1 MRGRS
6 TSVIALCSLLVLL
19 LVQPA
24 VADTPRQRLARAQ
37 ERLDE
42 LSRELE
48 IQIEECNLRREQR
61 KAAERAVA
69 ENRRR
74 YEKTEKRLASVR
86 DERAEVVAQ
95 LYKDRS
101 VGQQLA
107 QLTTSADSLTDYAE
121 RVTWL
126 DIAHQAR
133 TTAFERF
140 TATQDRL
147 TADGDVLRTV
157 RDRAEEADSTA
168 QRSCDETRDRVEAE
182 EGRIAELGAE
192 VERLEAAALERAAR
206 DGSDSGSQSRSAA
219 GATAPAPAT
228 TPVPAASGSAGAAV
242 QFALAQVG
250 KPYAWGGSGPSS
262 YDCSGLTSAAWAAA
276 GVSLPHNS
284 GMQYSATSR
293 VSRSALQP
301 GDLMF
306 FGSPIHH
313 VAMYIGNGQMVEAPR
328 SGLSVRVVSTERS
341 DYVGAGRP

>member
-1 MRGRS
+1 M
-6 TSVIALCSLLVLL
+6 
-19 LVQPA
+19 VQPA
-24 VADTPRQRLARAQ
+24 GADTPRQRLARAQ

-48 IQIEECNLRREQR
+48 IKIEECNLRREQR
-61 KAAERAVA
+61 KAAQRAVA

-74 YEKTEKRLASVR
+74 YERTERRLASVR
-86 DERAEVVAQ
+86 DERARVVAQ
-95 LYKDRS
+95 LYKDQS

-107 QLTTSADSLTDYAE
+107 QLTTSVDSLTDYAE

-126 DIAHQAR
+126 DIAQQAR

-147 TADGDVLRTV
+147 TADGDLLRTV
-157 RDRAEEADSTA
+157 RDRAEQADATA
-168 QRSCDETRDRVEAE
+168 QQSCNETRELVEAE
-182 EGRIAELGAE
+182 EGRIAELAAE
-192 VERLEAAALERAAR
+192 VERLEAAARERAGGDR
-206 DGSDSGSQSRSAA
+206 SDNGSQAQSD
-219 GATAPAPAT
+219 TPAPA
-228 TPVPAASGSAGAAV
+228 PAASGSAGAAV

-250 KPYAWGGSGPSS
+250 KPYGWGGSGPDS

-328 SGLSVRVVSTERS
+328 SGLTVRVVSTDRS

>member
-6 TSVIALCSLLVLL
+6 TSVIALCGLLVLL
-19 LVQPA
+19 VVQPA

-48 IQIEECNLRREQR
+48 IQIEECNLHREQR
-61 KAAERAVA
+61 KSAKRAVA

-74 YEKTEKRLASVR
+74 YERTEKRLASVR
-86 DERAEVVAQ
+86 DERARVVAQ

-126 DIAHQAR
+126 DITQQAR
-133 TTAFERF
+133 TTAFERY
-140 TATQDRL
+140 TATRDRL

-157 RDRAEEADSTA
+157 QEGAEKADATA
-168 QRSCDETRDRVEAE
+168 QRTCDETRERVEAE
-182 EGRIAELGAE
+182 KGRVAELDAE
-192 VERLEAAALERAAR
+192 VEQLEAAARERAAAGEP
-206 DGSDSGSQSRSAA
+206 DESDAPTEAQ
-219 GATAPAPAT
+219 TAPAPA
-228 TPVPAASGSAGAAV
+228 PAVSGSAGAAV

-250 KPYAWGGSGPSS
+250 KPYAWGGSGPDS
-262 YDCSGLTSAAWAAA
+262 YDCSGLMMAAWAAA

-284 GMQYSATSR
+284 GMQYGATTR
-293 VSRSALQP
+293 VSREQIQP
-301 GDLMF
+301 GDILF

-313 VAMYIGNGQMVEAPR
+313 DAMYIGNGQMVEAPR
-328 SGLSVRVVSTERS
+328 TGLTVRVVSIDRS

>member
-6 TSVIALCSLLVLL
+6 TLVIALCSLLVLL
-19 LVQPA
+19 VVQPA

-69 ENRRR
+69 DNRRR

-86 DERAEVVAQ
+86 DERAQVVAQ

-107 QLTTSADSLTDYAE
+107 QLTTSADSLTDFAE

-126 DIAHQAR
+126 DIAQEAR

-140 TATQDRL
+140 TATQARL

-157 RDRAEEADSTA
+157 REQAEKADAVA
-168 QRSCDETRDRVEAE
+168 QRSCDETRERVEAE
-182 EGRIAELGAE
+182 EGQVAELDAE
-192 VERLEAAALERAAR
+192 VERLESAAR
-206 DGSDSGSQSRSAA
+206 ARSAEDDADSGSPSAA
-219 GATAPAPAT
+219 APAPA
-228 TPVPAASGSAGAAV
+228 VSGSAGAAV

-250 KPYAWGGSGPSS
+250 KPYGWGGSGPNS
-262 YDCSGLTSAAWAAA
+262 YDCSGLMMAAWAAA

-284 GMQYSATSR
+284 GMQYSATTR
-293 VSRSALQP
+293 VSRDQIQP
-301 GDLMF
+301 GDILF

-313 VAMYIGNGQMVEAPR
+313 DAMYIGNGQMVEAPR
-328 SGLSVRVVSTERS
+328 TGLTVRVVSIDRS

>member
-1 MRGRS
+1 MRVRC
-6 TSVIALCSLLVLL
+6 TSVIALCGLLLVLV
-19 LVQPA
+19 VQPA

-42 LSRELE
+42 LSRDLE

-69 ENRRR
+69 QNRKRF
-74 YEKTEKRLASVR
+74 EKTEQRLASVR

-126 DIAHQAR
+126 DIAQQAR
-133 TTAFERF
+133 TMAFERF
-140 TATQDRL
+140 TATQDQL

-157 RDRAEEADSTA
+157 QERAVEADATA
-168 QRSCDETRDRVEAE
+168 QRSCDRTRERVEAE
-182 EGRIAELGAE
+182 EDDVAELAAE
-192 VERLEAAALERAAR
+192 VERLEAAAHERT
-206 DGSDSGSQSRSAA
+206 SDDA
-219 GATAPAPAT
+219 GTAQATPAPAPA
-228 TPVPAASGSAGAAV
+228 VSGSAGAAV

-250 KPYAWGGSGPSS
+250 KPYAWGGSGPGS

-276 GVSLPHNS
+276 GVSLPHS
-284 GMQYSATSR
+284 SSMQYSATSR

-301 GDLMF
+301 GDLLF

-313 VAMYIGNGQMVEAPR
+313 VTMYIGNGQMVEAPR
-328 SGLSVRVVSTERS
+328 SGLTVRVVSIDRS
-341 DYVGAGRP
+341 DYVGARRP

>member
-1 MRGRS
+1 M
-6 TSVIALCSLLVLL
+6 
-19 LVQPA
+19 VQPA
-24 VADTPRQRLARAQ
+24 LADTPRQQLARAQ

-61 KAAERAVA
+61 KATERAVA
-69 ENRRR
+69 ENRKR
-74 YEKTEKRLASVR
+74 YDKTEKRLASVR

-126 DIAHQAR
+126 DITQQAR

-140 TATQDRL
+140 TVTQDRL

-157 RDRAEEADSTA
+157 QERAAEADAAA
-168 QRSCDETRDRVEAE
+168 QRSCDKTRERVEAE
-182 EGRIAELGAE
+182 EGNVAELAAE
-192 VERLEAAALERAAR
+192 VERLEAAARERT
-206 DGSDSGSQSRSAA
+206 SGSEEAAAQS
-219 GATAPAPAT
+219 APAPA
-228 TPVPAASGSAGAAV
+228 PAVSGSAGAAV

-250 KPYAWGGSGPSS
+250 KPYAWGGSGPGS

-276 GVSLPHNS
+276 GVSLPHS
-284 GMQYSATSR
+284 SSMQYSATSR
-293 VSRSALQP
+293 VDRSALQP
-301 GDLMF
+301 GDLVF

-313 VAMYIGNGQMVEAPR
+313 VTMYIGNGQMVESPR
-328 SGLSVRVVSTERS
+328 SGLTVRVVSMDRS